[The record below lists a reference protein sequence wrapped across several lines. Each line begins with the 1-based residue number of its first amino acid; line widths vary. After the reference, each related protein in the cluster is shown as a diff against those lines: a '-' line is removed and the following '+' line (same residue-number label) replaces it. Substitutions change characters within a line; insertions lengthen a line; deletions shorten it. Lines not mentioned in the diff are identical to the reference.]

1 MAVCIA
7 EKNEGKV
14 VRTSRVTKKK
24 KKTKREM

>member
-7 EKNEGKV
+7 EKNEGRV
-14 VRTSRVTKKK
+14 VGTCKVTKKK